1 MSGLIERASRR
12 PATAHVRHVQAVPPG
27 AATGLVAQVYR
38 QVERDFGML
47 APPVSLHSPA
57 PGALAAAWLMLRE
70 ALLAQG
76 AATREAKEAV
86 AAAVSVANRCPYC
99 VEVHG
104 ATLRGL
110 LRGESAAAV
119 AEQRWDDVS
128 DPRLREIALWA
139 GASGLGTP
147 VAPGGE
153 PAPLRADEAPELIGV
168 AVTFHYVNRMVNV
181 FLVESLLPAGI
192 PGPALPGVRRMAAWL
207 MGSLARRTVE
217 PGDSLQLLPAA
228 PPPADLHWAAG
239 NPNVSD
245 AFARAY
251 AAIEAGAEPV
261 PDEVRALILERLADP
276 TAEPPGLSARAWAD
290 KAVAGLPEAH
300 RPAAR
305 LGLVTAF
312 SSAQVGPDLV
322 DAFRRVHPG
331 EDTLIEFTS
340 WASLAAARQ
349 ISTQLAPAGTTPPPA
364 VRHLEA

>member
-1 MSGLIERASRR
+1 MSGLIERATRR
-12 PATAHVRHVQAVPPG
+12 PATAHVRHVQAVPPL

-47 APPVSLHSPA
+47 APPISLHSPA
-57 PGALAAAWLMLRE
+57 PDALAACWLMLRE

-76 AATREAKEAV
+76 RATREAKEAV

-110 LRGESAAAV
+110 LRGESATAV
-119 AEQRWDDVS
+119 AEQRWDDVT
-128 DPRLREIALWA
+128 DPRLRAIALWA
-139 GASGLGTP
+139 GASGLGTSIPAGP
-147 VAPGGE
+147 VPFTPE
-153 PAPLRADEAPELIGV
+153 EAPELIGV
-168 AVTFHYVNRMVNV
+168 AVTFHYINRMVNV
-181 FLVESLLPAGI
+181 FLVDSLLPAGI
-192 PGPALPGVRRMAAWL
+192 PGPALPGVRRVAAWL
-207 MGSLARRTVE
+207 MGALARRTVE
-217 PGDSLQLLPAA
+217 PGDSLRLLPAA

-239 NPNVSD
+239 DATVSD

-251 AAIEAGAEPV
+251 AAIDAGAPTV
-261 PDEVRALILERLADP
+261 PAGARALILERLADP
-276 TAEPPGLSARAWAD
+276 AAEPPGLSARVWAD
-290 KAVAGLPEAH
+290 AAVAGLPEAE

-312 SSAQVGPDLV
+312 ASAQVSSELV
-322 DAFRRVHPG
+322 DAFRRAHPG

-349 ISTQLAPAGTTPPPA
+349 VSTKLTPAGTTPPPA
-364 VRHLEA
+364 ARHLEA